1 MPSLRELERS
11 FASAVFAADA
21 ASPDFAIAG
30 SMPAADRVSI
40 YRNAIFANYRK
51 ALAATY
57 PVVQRLVGVSFF
69 NTAVDA
75 FVRENASTSGDLN
88 VYGDV
93 FGNFLAGYPYAQD
106 LPYLPDVARLEW
118 AIDAA
123 NRAADHIADPASVLA
138 ELAAVA
144 PERLAELKLRL
155 APSCRLVHSEYPIL
169 RLWQTNQPDWS
180 GDDAVDLDAGGDA
193 LLVRRDEEGVTLAA
207 LPPAEFAFLA
217 ALAGYASLGEALDA
231 AQTAEGEFDLGATLR
246 TRIGDATIV
255 AVVVL

>member
-1 MPSLRELERS
+1 
-11 FASAVFAADA
+11 
-21 ASPDFAIAG
+21 
-30 SMPAADRVSI
+30 VSI

-57 PVVQRLVGVSFF
+57 PVVQRLVGVPFF

-169 RLWQTNQPDWS
+169 RLWQTNQPDWD

-193 LLVRRDEEGVTLAA
+193 LLVRRGAEGVTLAA
-207 LPPAEFAFLA
+207 LPPAEFAILGRACGPTPRLA
-217 ALAGYASLGEALDA
+217 KRSMRRRRPVASSIS
-231 AQTAEGEFDLGATLR
+231 AQRCAP
-246 TRIGDATIV
+246 
-255 AVVVL
+255 VLEMRRSSP

>member
-11 FASAVFAADA
+11 FASAVFAPDA
-21 ASPDFAIAG
+21 APSHFAIAG
-30 SMPAADRVSI
+30 SIDAADRVSI

-57 PVVQRLVGVSFF
+57 PVVKRLVGEPFF
-69 NTAVDA
+69 DTAVDA
-75 FVRENASTSGDLN
+75 FVRDNASTCGDLN

-93 FGNFLAGYPYAQD
+93 FGDFLAGYPYAQN

-123 NRAADHIADPASVLA
+123 NRAADHVADPASVLA
-138 ELAAVA
+138 ALAAVA
-144 PERLAELKLRL
+144 PERLTELRL
-155 APSCRLVHSEYPIL
+155 RLGPSCRLVRSEYPIL
-169 RLWQTNQPDWS
+169 RLWQTNQPEWS

-207 LPPAEFAFLA
+207 QPPAEFAFLS
-217 ALAGYASLGEALDA
+217 ALANYAPLGEALDA
-231 AQTAEGEFDLGATLR
+231 AQAAGGEFDLGAALR
-246 TRIGDATIV
+246 TRIADATIV
-255 AVVVL
+255 AVLS